1 MLSEY
6 GNHVIILCKLAIVSS
21 SYLSTTLELLLPF
34 LFQAHKKW
42 ASHRMLQQFLQNV
55 IFDYQTNIT
64 SIIFQE
70 CFCFLNLRTF
80 IQTRKGFR
88 RGSPMVVLLYTKNSQ

>member
-1 MLSEY
+1 MSSEY
-6 GNHVIILCKLAIVSS
+6 GNHMIILFKLAIVLS

-55 IFDYQTNIT
+55 IFT
-64 SIIFQE
+64 SVIFQE
-70 CFCFLNLRTF
+70 CFCFLNLHTF
-80 IQTRKGFR
+80 IQTRKGFH
-88 RGSPMVVLLYTKNSQ
+88 RGSPMVVLPHTKNSH

>member
-64 SIIFQE
+64 SGM
-70 CFCFLNLRTF
+70 FLFFEFTYFYPDKER
-80 IQTRKGFR
+80 
-88 RGSPMVVLLYTKNSQ
+88 VSQR